1 MARIFVQDDDGQ
13 DYAYEAA
20 GFIAGYT
27 FGSTSGPREVEAIA
41 HGQISLSERLS
52 ILNAMLQ
59 SLSLEFLLSG
69 YAMDEISKTF
79 HDLIVEV
86 KIQTADQPQLLERIR
101 KQKEGG
107 LS

>member
-1 MARIFVQDDDGQ
+1 
-13 DYAYEAA
+13 
-20 GFIAGYT
+20 
-27 FGSTSGPREVEAIA
+27 
-41 HGQISLSERLS
+41 
-52 ILNAMLQ
+52 
-59 SLSLEFLLSG
+59 
-69 YAMDEISKTF
+69 MDEISKTF